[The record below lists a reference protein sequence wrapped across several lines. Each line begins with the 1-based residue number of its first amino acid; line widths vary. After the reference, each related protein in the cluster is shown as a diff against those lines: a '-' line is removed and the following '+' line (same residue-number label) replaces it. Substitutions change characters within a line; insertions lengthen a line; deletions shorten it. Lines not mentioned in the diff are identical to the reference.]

1 MAKKKNAAERSKNPA
16 VKATVKVAKP
26 TASKKAQVTKTPKS
40 RFAKWFAAAR
50 VKTLSLAVAPVAFGT
65 GVASA
70 NQAVNWVNA
79 SLALVVALML
89 QIGVNYAN
97 DYSDGIRGTDSNR
110 VGPFRITASGAVKAT
125 TVRNVAFVFFA
136 IAAAAG
142 AALVVLTQIWWLLAV
157 GAVAI
162 LAAWFYTGG
171 KKPYGYVGLG
181 ELVAFLFFGPVAVY
195 GTAVVQSPFLLK
207 GDTFLIL
214 TAAGGAIAIGLLAAA
229 VLLVNNL
236 RDIEGDAA
244 VSKKTLAVRLGATGS
259 KILITVF
266 VVAALGL
273 LVPYPFFYP
282 ITMLAYFSALLFAPA
297 LGILFTYRTP
307 RELVLALQL
316 VSWGALIFGV
326 LLGFGLSTQ
335 YLF

>member
-16 VKATVKVAKP
+16 VKATAQAAKP
-26 TASKKAQVTKTPKS
+26 KASKKAPVTKTPKS
-40 RFAKWFAAAR
+40 LFAKWFAAAR
-50 VKTLSLAVAPVAFGT
+50 VRTLSLAVAPVAFGT
-65 GVASA
+65 GVAAA
-70 NQAVNWVNA
+70 NQAVNWLNA
-79 SLALVVALML
+79 GLALVVALML
-89 QIGVNYAN
+89 QVGVNYAN
-97 DYSDGIRGTDSNR
+97 DYSDGVRGTDAER

-125 TVRNVAFVFFA
+125 TVRTVAFVFFG

-142 AALVVLTQIWWLLAV
+142 VALVVLTQIWWLLAV

-171 KKPYGYVGLG
+171 KKPYGYAGLG
-181 ELVAFLFFGPVAVY
+181 EFVALIFFGPVAVY
-195 GTAVVQSPFLLK
+195 GTALVQNPFLQK
-207 GDTFLIL
+207 GDSYVIL
-214 TAAGGAIAIGLLAAA
+214 TAGGGAISIGLLAAA

-266 VVAALGL
+266 LVAAMAV

-282 ITMLAYFSALLFAPA
+282 ITMLAYFSALFFVPA
-297 LGILFTYRTP
+297 LAIVYTYRAP

-316 VSWGALIFGV
+316 VSMGALVFGV

>member
-1 MAKKKNAAERSKNPA
+1 MAKKKNAAARSKNPA
-16 VKATVKVAKP
+16 VQATAKVAKP
-26 TASKKAQVTKTPKS
+26 KSSKKAPVEKTPKS
-40 RFAKWFAAAR
+40 LFAKWFAAAR

-65 GVASA
+65 GVAAA
-70 NQAVNWVNA
+70 NQAVNWLNA
-79 SLALVVALML
+79 GLALIVALTL

-97 DYSDGIRGTDSNR
+97 DYSDGVRGTDAQR
-110 VGPFRITASGAVKAT
+110 VGPFRITASGAVKVT
-125 TVRNVAFVFFA
+125 TVRNVSFIFFGL
-136 IAAAAG
+136 AAAAG
-142 AALVVLTQIWWLLAV
+142 VALVVLTQIWWLLAV

-181 ELVAFLFFGPVAVY
+181 EFVALIFFGPVAVY

-207 GDTFLIL
+207 GDSYIIL
-214 TAAGGAIAIGLLAAA
+214 TAAGGAISIGLLAAA

-244 VSKKTLAVRLGATGS
+244 ASKKTLAVRLGATGS
-259 KILITVF
+259 KILIAVF
-266 VVAALGL
+266 VVAAVAVM
-273 LVPYPFFYP
+273 VPYPFFYP
-282 ITMLAYFSALLFAPA
+282 ITMLAYFSALFFVPA
-297 LGILFTYRTP
+297 LVIVFTYRSS

-316 VSWGALIFGV
+316 VSWGAMAFGV